1 MFTFQMCFSRTL
13 TEKLPGNAD
22 KNAVFAERRP
32 SNRRF
37 YCRGSHSHS
46 HTKHNSILHMRVA
59 NRDVCSW
66 EESAFCSFVSVW
78 SVSRVKGFS
87 RRCYIVVC
95 ATLRTQKATQTNFRI
110 GHTLWCSYHSVF
122 DRRGNITGVWCW
134 RIVGFAI
141 VDVISRHLIRRRYI
155 SRLVESLCTVFSYK
169 ET

>member
-1 MFTFQMCFSRTL
+1 MLTKMLCLQKGDQATGDFIVAVRTL
-13 TEKLPGNAD
+13 THIPNTTAYYIAYACGEQRCLLM
-22 KNAVFAERRP
+22 RRV
-32 SNRRF
+32 
-37 YCRGSHSHS
+37 
-46 HTKHNSILHMRVA
+46 SILFICFGVVCLKSQRVFKPMLH
-59 NRDVCSW
+59 CC
-66 EESAFCSFVSVW
+66 F
-78 SVSRVKGFS
+78 
-87 RRCYIVVC
+87 VC